1 MYLYIIYISGGR
13 DAGGPWKN
21 IPLAPSSSISG
32 EAGNP
37 ANYLKISFREKE
49 TISWSI
55 RNELPHC
62 RLVSQCVMIV
72 LKGQSHKISDAC
84 TWVMSCCQH
93 QERERR
99 VMPPTSMAGMSCHQH
114 QGRERSAVN
123 IMDWNVP
130 PSTSRTE
137 MPCHRHQ
144 QEHPAN
150 NIKNGN
156 IPPSTSRTDPAVNIK
171 YGNVLPSTLRKWTSC
186 YQHQVWEHSAINIKD
201 GNVQPSTSRTGSSC
215 RQHQEWEPSTVN
227 IKDGYVPPSTS
238 RTRMSCFKHQGREH
252 PPVNIKDGNTL
263 LSTSRTG
270 ESCCHHQGREHPTVN
285 IKDGN
290 VLLSQHQGQDSP
302 AVKNH
307 VVGNAPVNNV
317 FANNHDCLLLPRS
330 GNRDLWFAAYGV

>member
-114 QGRERSAVN
+114 QGREHPAVNIKDKNVLRSTSRIRTSGHQHQGRERFAVN

-156 IPPSTSRTDPAVNIK
+156 IPPSTSRT
-171 YGNVLPSTLRKWTSC
+171 GTSC
-186 YQHQVWEHSAINIKD
+186 MGTFCHQHQGQIL
-201 GNVQPSTSRTGSSC
+201 PSTSRMGTFC
-215 RQHQEWEPSTVN
+215 HQH
-227 IKDGYVPPSTS
+227 
-238 RTRMSCFKHQGREH
+238 
-252 PPVNIKDGNTL
+252 
-263 LSTSRTG
+263 
-270 ESCCHHQGREHPTVN
+270 
-285 IKDGN
+285 
-290 VLLSQHQGQDSP
+290 
-302 AVKNH
+302 
-307 VVGNAPVNNV
+307 
-317 FANNHDCLLLPRS
+317 
-330 GNRDLWFAAYGV
+330 